1 MYAIIE
7 TGGKQYKVE
16 KDSVIEVEKLNAE
29 KGKEVSF
36 GNVLLTSL
44 GEEVKVGQ
52 PYLEGVKVTA
62 IVVNNLRTKKVIAFK
77 YTRRKSS
84 KTRIGHR
91 QNLTRVKIEEIHIEK
106 V

>member
-16 KDSVIEVEKLNAE
+16 KDTVIEVEKLNAA
-29 KGKEVSF
+29 KGKEVTF
-36 GNVLLTSL
+36 GNVLLASS
-44 GEEVKVGQ
+44 GEEVKIGQ
-52 PYLEGVKVTA
+52 PYLAGAKVTVS
-62 IVVNNLRTKKVIAFK
+62 VVNNLRTKKVIAFK

-91 QNLTRVKIEEIHIEK
+91 QDLTRVKINEIYIEK